1 MKRISSD
8 EAKGYL
14 ARWSVASEAERR
26 ELRETPMEVKLTQ
39 LAALMASAGLF
50 QDPGRTSSKE
60 DVRARWVT
68 IRRTYG
74 LE

>member
-14 ARWSVASEAERR
+14 ARWSVAAEAERR
-26 ELRETPMEVKLTQ
+26 ELRETPMEVKLRQ
-39 LAALMASAGLF
+39 LAMLMASAGLF
-50 QDPGRTSSKE
+50 PDPGRAPSEE

-68 IRRTYG
+68 IRRAYG